1 MQSCTN
7 DMTNRNM
14 WTVTIS
20 SFFTKLETDVSMF
33 SPSVCCVSTYG
44 NLFISGQ
51 QLGSLSVSVT
61 AVSEQ

>member
-1 MQSCTN
+1 
-7 DMTNRNM
+7 
-14 WTVTIS
+14 
-20 SFFTKLETDVSMF
+20 MF
-33 SPSVCCVSTYG
+33 SPSVCCVSMYG